1 MMKKSGLILVVLTCL
16 SCGNKKQR
24 HVMKPTELISKS
36 RMVDIIYDMA
46 IISAAKGA
54 NRKLMEQNGVNPATY
69 VYDKFDIDS
78 TQFVQSNEYYSNYV
92 QVYEDIY
99 NEVKLKL
106 KKEKNY
112 YNDLVKIENRKKD
125 SINKERRKTTDS
137 LKKRGE
143 LGRINPNDKV
153 ILDTKLPLKKRPRR
167 LKNSD
172 SLKQ

>member
-1 MMKKSGLILVVLTCL
+1 
-16 SCGNKKQR
+16 
-24 HVMKPTELISKS
+24 
-36 RMVDIIYDMA
+36 
-46 IISAAKGA
+46 
-54 NRKLMEQNGVNPATY
+54 
-69 VYDKFDIDS
+69 
-78 TQFVQSNEYYSNYV
+78 
-92 QVYEDIY
+92 
-99 NEVKLKL
+99 L

-125 SINKERRKTTDS
+125 SINKERRRKTDS

>member
-1 MMKKSGLILVVLTCL
+1 
-16 SCGNKKQR
+16 
-24 HVMKPTELISKS
+24 
-36 RMVDIIYDMA
+36 
-46 IISAAKGA
+46 
-54 NRKLMEQNGVNPATY
+54 MEQNGVNPATY

-78 TQFVQSNEYYSNYV
+78 MQFVQSNEYYSNYV

-125 SINKERRKTTDS
+125 SINKERRRKTDS